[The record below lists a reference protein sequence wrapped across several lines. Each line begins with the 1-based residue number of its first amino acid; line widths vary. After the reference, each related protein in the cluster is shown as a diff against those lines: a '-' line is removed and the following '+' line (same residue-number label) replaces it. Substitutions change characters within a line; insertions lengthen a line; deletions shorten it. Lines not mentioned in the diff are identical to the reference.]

1 MKKWML
7 VIIML
12 FLSGC
17 STIPA
22 EKAPIGSTSLPDL
35 GKAPELAA
43 DTWINVDAPL
53 TMENLRGKVVLL
65 DMWTYG

>member
-1 MKKWML
+1 ML
-7 VIIML
+7 L
-12 FLSGC
+12 LSGC
-17 STIPA
+17 SLIPSGKERA
-22 EKAPIGSTSLPDL
+22 GSNSLPDL